1 MFDHV
6 HIACRPFSTV
16 DDKYEIK
23 IMKINIVSKVT
34 EFKKT
39 YMKKQKKRKKLKK
52 TEKTQKIEKITKFV
66 EMKKKII
73 KSNNKILKKAH
84 ENELNE
90 NK

>member
-34 EFKKT
+34 EFKKKI
-39 YMKKQKKRKKLKK
+39 YEK
-52 TEKTQKIEKITKFV
+52 TEKAKKIEKITKFV
-66 EMKKKII
+66 EMKKNHQI
-73 KSNNKILKKAH
+73 K
-84 ENELNE
+84 
-90 NK
+90 